1 MIDTRTLLFQALVL
15 FMSLPANFSKM
26 FKRKEVFVKR
36 FSLYYS
42 PLWQHNTSEQIK
54 TENVSFRSA

>member
-1 MIDTRTLLFQALVL
+1 MSADPKKGNKMIKSLCATMIDTRTLLFQALVL

-42 PLWQHNTSEQIK
+42 PL
-54 TENVSFRSA
+54 